1 MHISSLCSKSF
12 TSLTLVRDE
21 LGGVSMMTE
30 DASSLLEEDSDE
42 WDETESCDRERT
54 VDTERCLRR
63 GVFFVVFR
71 GGLVTIEG
79 ISGVEATGMTAL
91 GVFVALEPLEAV
103 VALLVVLGL
112 DIAWGPVVAVVLARV
127 DIVFV
132 RDGWNLDV

>member
-1 MHISSLCSKSF
+1 
-12 TSLTLVRDE
+12 
-21 LGGVSMMTE
+21 MTE